1 MTDLLQ
7 GVAQLEL
14 DLGRVDSLSTR
25 SFPFSLASFLA
36 ILHPLILFAHFLQH
50 LSSWSLS
57 LWPSPTPVHPVHNY
71 KINLKAYFE
80 LRIPDFH
87 QSGFSSGTEPVGESY
102 KETNKHIK

>member
-14 DLGRVDSLSTR
+14 DLGHVDSEYQKL
-25 SFPFSLASFLA
+25 PFLTGFIPGHS
-36 ILHPLILFAHFLQH
+36 HPLILFAHFLQH

-71 KINLKAYFE
+71 KVNLKAYFE